1 MRFNSPDSLSPF
13 GDGGINAYSYCDN
26 NPVNLSDSSGH
37 TPSAA
42 VLKAASIFRNSSK
55 SYLARREKSYI
66 FRATPKATAHVGKK
80 ALSQTVSRRHSF
92 SEALPS
98 YRTKIDISP
107 DLDLVGF
114 HGTQKRHAA
123 SLARGLNEEHLG
135 DSNGLLHGRGFY
147 STPDYGTAK
156 EYAYGSEPIVFG
168 VYAKNF
174 QAMKLG
180 RDYDLKTV
188 LTPRNGDLI
197 PYTEIIFRKPAYDLI
212 TVSSN
217 IRGKVIFPKSAEAP
231 F

>member
-1 MRFNSPDSLSPF
+1 MRFNRPDSLSPLS
-13 GDGGINAYSYCDN
+13 DGGINAYSYCDN

-135 DSNGLLHGRGFY
+135 DSNGLLHGSCFY

-217 IRGKVIFPKSAEAP
+217 IRGKVIFPKSAEA
-231 F
+231 FF